1 MEFAWNTQKNNMS
14 DIKGLENEQ
23 ERKGKISNEEIDL
36 NKTYLN
42 YDLVQSDLNL
52 YQRVKRRVDE
62 VRPVSRIQKNSVVD
76 FSNIITVPQDQFKE
90 WGIDRS
96 KRYLE
101 EVYNYFCKEIGKE
114 NVVSAKVHLDETT
127 PHMHL
132 HFVPVSQD
140 GKLQARVLMTPA
152 KINKIHNDAPEYLRE
167 KGFDVVRGVGKTKKS
182 LDIHQY
188 KAEKLKEEI
197 KLLENKLKA
206 LEGDLK
212 ALDSIESSFTR
223 IDSIKAK
230 KSPIGSKISISEED
244 YRLLV
249 DLSKKSFML
258 SSKVDTLQDKITGLE
273 ERLHDKQL
281 RVDERLELN
290 NLRSENKDLKQK
302 INKAN
307 KIINGLSSDFKEE
320 FLKAKEEFEKP
331 VETREMNYNSLDWE
345 R

>member
-1 MEFAWNTQKNNMS
+1 M
-14 DIKGLENEQ
+14 
-23 ERKGKISNEEIDL
+23 
-36 NKTYLN
+36 
-42 YDLVQSDLNL
+42 
-52 YQRVKRRVDE
+52 
-62 VRPVSRIQKNSVVD
+62 
-76 FSNIITVPQDQFKE
+76 
-90 WGIDRS
+90 
-96 KRYLE
+96 E